1 MSNILVFSAHA
12 ADFCSRAGGTTIKYI
27 NKGYTVHIIDLTYG
41 ETGES
46 AQYWNFTTNP
56 NVEDCKKIRRSEAEK
71 AAAVIGVT
79 IEFMDY
85 GDYPLI
91 ITRERIKELSFKIQK
106 LRPEIILTHWNKDPF
121 NEDHA
126 TTTHAAIKAVT
137 CATVPGNQPS
147 IKPHIFPD
155 IFFFESSVPCT
166 EFNEFKIDHYIDIT
180 DVYDRKVKAL
190 ECFTSQPF
198 LVEYYKKIALQRAA
212 QAVSWTNNHNI
223 IYAEGFKRFVPWV
236 GDIFPQRK
244 MNHISPRHSL

>member
-12 ADFCSRAGGTTIKYI
+12 ADFCSRAGGTIIKYI

-46 AQYWNFTTNP
+46 AQYWNFTANP
-56 NVEDCKKIRRSEAEK
+56 NVEDCKKIRRSEAEI
-71 AAAVIGVT
+71 AVNIMGAT

-91 ITRERIKELSFKIQK
+91 ITRGRIKELSFKIQK
-106 LRPEIILTHWNKDPF
+106 LRPEIILTHWDKDTF

-126 TTTHAAIKAVT
+126 TTARAVIRAVT
-137 CATVPGNQPS
+137 CATVPGNQPG

-155 IFFFESSVPCT
+155 IFFFESSVPHT
-166 EFNEFKIDHYIDIT
+166 EFNEFRIDHYIDIT

-190 ECFTSQPF
+190 ECFASQPF
-198 LVEYYKKIALQRAA
+198 LIEFYEKYALQRAA
-212 QAVSWTNNHNI
+212 QAADWTKNNNI

-244 MNHISPRHSL
+244 LISLSPKYSL